1 MPGERGRGREREGDR
16 VDDGS
21 ERRREILCAY
31 ISGWRGMLR
40 PLLISSN
47 RPTTVFMIM
56 MEGGWPR
63 NAHFLM
69 IRNKNEKKT
78 LEKTWILRLDAG
90 FKQPFDITQE
100 PDVMLTFG
108 WTEAM

>member
-1 MPGERGRGREREGDR
+1 M
-16 VDDGS
+16 DDGS
-21 ERRREILCAY
+21 ERRREICAY

-69 IRNKNEKKT
+69 ICSKYEKKT
-78 LEKTWILRLDAG
+78 LEKTWIFRLDAG
-90 FKQPFDITQE
+90 FKQPFDIIQE
-100 PDVMLTFG
+100 PDVIGHLMLTSG